1 MELPTICFVF
11 PYIFIG
17 IFIII
22 HIAIFLLILKFI
34 QNVEKLAFLWGM
46 INWTIAIGA
55 LYFGVDYFLQ
65 FESESLLMTF
75 IAAIIPLI
83 TEDIGRFIVFTFIYK
98 SKDHN
103 FNNSLIFGA
112 GHGGWES
119 IFIMVISYIPLLLN
133 FYEIKNAKD
142 EKELIEK
149 ELIKTYDHYKNGISG
164 QDIFDVISRFLG
176 NLFHMGASVII
187 YRFSLNPK
195 DKKYIIFFIVLLIA
209 HYCIDFTSQ
218 LIFLYELN
226 MWFNLIYMGLAILI
240 TVIGIFVWKENN
252 NKEYNDYI
260 FEGKNGKI
268 EEMFKMDDMN
278 YDKIS

>member
-46 INWTIAIGA
+46 INWAIAIGA

-65 FESESLLMTF
+65 FESESLVMTF
-75 IAAIIPLI
+75 IAAIISLI

-98 SKDHN
+98 SKNHN

-119 IFIMVISYIPLLLN
+119 IFIMMISYIPLLLN
-133 FYEIKNAKD
+133 FYAIKNAKD
-142 EKELIEK
+142 EKELTEK

-176 NLFHMGASVII
+176 NLFHMGAFVII
-187 YRFSLNPK
+187 YRFSLNRK

-240 TVIGIFVWKENN
+240 TVIGFFVWKENN
-252 NKEYNDYI
+252 NKEYSDYI

-268 EEMFKMDDMN
+268 EEMFKMDDIN